1 MQGGGAHGIV
11 ARWMIDCPQVTT
23 GFPPQQRPMS
33 EEPIASAPEAKTPRE
48 SYTVLAESM
57 MPDQLNHH
65 GNVFGG
71 VILALVDKCGGVVA
85 RRHARLPVVTVSI
98 DRVEFKEPVY
108 ANDFV
113 EAHGRIVYVGRTSMD
128 VLVEVTAEQVET
140 GLRRQTNRCML
151 TYVAL
156 DRLNG
161 KPAPVPPLLLETDED
176 RRLHALALRRRE
188 RRKAEAAAEGE
199 EW

>member
-1 MQGGGAHGIV
+1 
-11 ARWMIDCPQVTT
+11 
-23 GFPPQQRPMS
+23 MS
-33 EEPIASAPEAKTPRE
+33 EESSPPQAGKSPRE
-48 SYTVLAESM
+48 SFTVLAESM

-128 VLVEVTAEQVET
+128 VLVEVTAEEVET
-140 GLRRQTNRCML
+140 GVRRQTNRCML

-156 DRLNG
+156 DKLNG
-161 KPAPVPPLLLETDED
+161 RPAPVPPLLLETEED
-176 RRLHALALRRRE
+176 RRLHATASRRRE
-188 RRKAEAAAEGE
+188 RRKVEAHDEGE
-199 EW
+199 YG